1 MRKVGPLA
9 KILYGVFF
17 LMLVVGMAALS
28 GCGKQN
34 GSQSE
39 VEIAPEVLEK
49 AVDICGGEKGYY
61 VAALDQILFV
71 DENGKPG
78 EVFSFPGRQI
88 VQVAFGDTLYALDYQ
103 GQSVLKLDED
113 GEIAEEYALENPKNV
128 FSDTFVDFEA
138 AGSNVYLSV
147 IRRATEAT
155 EEGVYVLPWQEKK
168 LTKIFSEAV
177 PLASFGEEGVC
188 VYQNGE
194 IVAYETSDRREADG
208 GMYTSIATGEVL
220 GSFCVDENNAY
231 YYCTDQK
238 VIREAEGQRECLHR
252 MDTDY
257 DVIASSGDTLLL
269 LKRFERL
276 TLVTKVAEKIEYDET
291 LQLYGVGTA
300 FDLSDGTHRDLKE
313 EFETEFGVGVERE
326 PDIGMNQE
334 TFLTNLMSGSDQ
346 YDLYRFTGMNPDSF
360 YFVKNH
366 AYVDLSSDE
375 EIVDKLQQ
383 WYTPLVEGCTYQ
395 GEIFAVPSGVTVNL
409 LYYNYRDYPGLRQED
424 LSTWDSFLDVLERYG
439 GKVQFNRIRLQ
450 SVLLEQYVAT
460 CCDTLNGEYDFD
472 TPTFRKALQLLRRIS
487 QMEIRY
493 NENTEYQELFAED
506 YLFQFDN
513 MMPYVEAGWEF
524 LPMPSIN
531 GEVSVSPVQMGYN
544 VINPNSEKQELAME
558 YMSLLAEMGQY
569 ARKDTA
575 QQYPLLADIFENRAK
590 CIYGNYAE
598 YGDALD
604 AYCNGEMTEDEAVE
618 AIEEQ
623 TRRRMQQ

>member
-1 MRKVGPLA
+1 M
-9 KILYGVFF
+9 
-17 LMLVVGMAALS
+17 
-28 GCGKQN
+28 
-34 GSQSE
+34 
-39 VEIAPEVLEK
+39 
-49 AVDICGGEKGYY
+49 
-61 VAALDQILFV
+61 
-71 DENGKPG
+71 
-78 EVFSFPGRQI
+78 
-88 VQVAFGDTLYALDYQ
+88 AFGDTLYALDYQ

-276 TLVTKVAEKIEYDET
+276 TLVTKAAEKIEYDET

-375 EIVDKLQQ
+375 
-383 WYTPLVEGCTYQ
+383 
-395 GEIFAVPSGVTVNL
+395 
-409 LYYNYRDYPGLRQED
+409 
-424 LSTWDSFLDVLERYG
+424 
-439 GKVQFNRIRLQ
+439 
-450 SVLLEQYVAT
+450 
-460 CCDTLNGEYDFD
+460 
-472 TPTFRKALQLLRRIS
+472 
-487 QMEIRY
+487 
-493 NENTEYQELFAED
+493 
-506 YLFQFDN
+506 
-513 MMPYVEAGWEF
+513 
-524 LPMPSIN
+524 
-531 GEVSVSPVQMGYN
+531 
-544 VINPNSEKQELAME
+544 
-558 YMSLLAEMGQY
+558 
-569 ARKDTA
+569 
-575 QQYPLLADIFENRAK
+575 
-590 CIYGNYAE
+590 
-598 YGDALD
+598 
-604 AYCNGEMTEDEAVE
+604 
-618 AIEEQ
+618 
-623 TRRRMQQ
+623 